1 MFLWFQDSQQTSR
14 SAISTGLCTVL
25 PDTGYKFPFSNRK
38 VETSKLL
45 ACCYMVP
52 CCSPSPEHA
61 EHPCSA
67 RPLPADFHRWWA
79 RASGQG
85 QAKGQI
91 TLVQAVASLFEV
103 EISWFC
109 LAKSKTPQ
117 AFLFSLSPHPLGFS
131 FSMANTSVS
140 WRDEQ
145 MMESVPP
152 VNDQHYIHN
161 LVWFCSSSL
170 LQWCRWEGINFMED
184 NSVN

>member
-1 MFLWFQDSQQTSR
+1 MIPGFSAVFLLCHKHR
-14 SAISTGLCTVL
+14 SLHSAARHGVQV
-25 PDTGYKFPFSNRK
+25 PFPKQEGWNIRI
-38 VETSKLL
+38 VGMLLRGAKLL
-45 ACCYMVP
+45 
-52 CCSPSPEHA
+52 PSPEHA

-67 RPLPADFHRWWA
+67 QPSPADFHRWWA

-91 TLVQAVASLFEV
+91 PLVQAVASLFEV

-109 LAKSKTPQ
+109 LAESKAPQ
-117 AFLFSLSPHPLGFS
+117 ALLFSLSPHPLGFS

-145 MMESVPP
+145 MMESVPL

-170 LQWCRWEGINFMED
+170 LQWCQWEGINFIGD